1 MSQQYILRNNY
12 YAGMDFKVYYS
23 ADDTLF
29 NTWTIEVK
37 YATPLNVFK
46 AKRAVQRYKLK
57 DYDLIEIKE

>member
-1 MSQQYILRNNY
+1 MSQQYKLRNNY
-12 YAGMDFKVYYS
+12 YTDMGFKVYYS

-46 AKRAVQRYKLK
+46 AKRVVQKYKLK
-57 DYDLIEIKE
+57 DYDLIK